1 MSVKIKLGLAIIILS
16 ILSLSIG
23 NLDFSWFDLLR
34 GHRESLNVLIVSRI
48 PRLVAVIL
56 TGVGLSIGGLIMQQI
71 VHNKFVSPSTTTT
84 ASSARLG
91 IMFAIAFLPQQS
103 MLQRSVFAFTFAL
116 VGTLMFMWLMQRIKF
131 KDVVFVPLLG
141 MMLGSVIDAI
151 TTFLALRLDVMQT
164 LNGFT
169 IGSFTL
175 LIKGRY
181 EMMYLLVLVIII
193 TYVYAKAFNIAA
205 LGSDYANNLGLNY
218 KQVVMIGVLIVSLN
232 SAVIVS
238 IVGNISFVGIIIPN
252 LVSRWFGDKV
262 DSTLT
267 LTALCGALFLLV
279 ADIISRLIIFPY
291 EVPVSL
297 TIGVIGSIGFILLIM
312 KQVRHE

>member
-56 TGVGLSIGGLIMQQI
+56 TGV
-71 VHNKFVSPSTTTT
+71 
-84 ASSARLG
+84 ARLG

-193 TYVYAKAFNIAA
+193 TYVYAKAFNIVA